1 MDKKIK
7 GNRKIYCRAFVVAVI
22 TSVLLLSLAA
32 CEREQ
37 KQQKEEGSRDVDSG
51 QSKVV
56 QVTDAPVV
64 NIPDNQKIALGETM
78 DLGAE
83 LRHNGQECQVASG
96 DETIVK
102 ILEDG
107 SVFGVAQGETVV
119 TITSGERKHQTSVK
133 VRKRGMVYP
142 VFQMLA
148 GEKLPLQFSS
158 QSNPSDYTWS
168 STNESVAK
176 VTKKGVV
183 TAKGVGS
190 AVITGTSDAGAYR
203 LELTVV
209 EKPDKI
215 VYLTFDDG
223 PNRYSTPK
231 ILDILKENDVKATF
245 FELKPAK
252 KDFDLTERIL
262 SEGHTLAIHGYKH
275 KYDEIYVSE
284 DTYHENLD
292 KLRNLF
298 FQKFGVWCTLTRFP
312 GGSSNMVSCYN
323 PGIMTKLTKKLDG
336 WGYHYFDWN
345 VSSGDAGGA
354 RNAKDVLR
362 NFKNEI
368 SDRRANVVLMHDF
381 YKNDKTIDALDRIIR
396 YGKKK
401 GYTFLPLT
409 ASTEEVHHMV
419 NN

>member
-1 MDKKIK
+1 MDKTTK
-7 GNRKIYCRAFVVAVI
+7 GNRKIYRRACVVAVI

-37 KQQKEEGSRDVDSG
+37 KQQKEEGSRDVNSG
-51 QSKVV
+51 QSKAV

-78 DLGAE
+78 DLATE
-83 LRHNGQECQVASG
+83 LRHNGQECHVASG
-96 DETIVK
+96 DENIVK

-119 TITSGERKHQTSVK
+119 TITSGETKYQTSVT

-142 VFQMLA
+142 VFQMLV

-190 AVITGTSDAGAYR
+190 AVITGTSDASAYR

-231 ILDILKENDVKATF
+231 ILDILKKNDVKATF

-262 SEGHTLAIHGYKH
+262 LEGHTLAIHGYKH

-284 DTYHENLD
+284 DAYHENLD

-312 GGSSNMVSCYN
+312 GGSSNMVSSYN

-354 RNAKDVLR
+354 KNAKEVLH

-381 YKNDKTIDALDRIIR
+381 YKNDKTIDALDRVIR

-409 ASTEEVHHMV
+409 ASTEEVHHVV

>member
-1 MDKKIK
+1 MSKKGK
-7 GNRKIYCRAFVVAVI
+7 GNRKMYSKPFMIAGIMSF
-22 TSVLLLSLAA
+22 LLLALTG
-32 CEREQ
+32 CEGGQ
-37 KQQKEEGSRDVDSG
+37 KQQKKEMAGNADAAPTET
-51 QSKVV
+51 V

-64 NIPDNQKIALGETM
+64 NIPEQQKIALGETV
-78 DLGAE
+78 DLGTE
-83 LRHNGQECQVASG
+83 LRNNGLEYQAASG
-96 DETIVK
+96 DESIVRV
-102 ILEDG
+102 LEDG
-107 SVFGVAQGETVV
+107 SIFGVAQGEAII
-119 TITSGERKHQTSVK
+119 TITSGETKYQTSVK

-142 VFQMLA
+142 VFQMLE
-148 GEKLPLQFSS
+148 GEKLPLQFSN
-158 QSNPSDYTWS
+158 QSNPSDYSWT
-168 STNESVAK
+168 STDETVAK
-176 VTKKGVV
+176 VSGKGVV
-183 TAKGVGS
+183 KAKGIGQ
-190 AVITGTSDAGAYR
+190 AVITGTLDTSVYR
-203 LELTVV
+203 MELTVV

-231 ILDILKENDVKATF
+231 VLDILKKNDVKATF

-252 KDFDLTERIL
+252 KDFDLTERVL
-262 SEGHTLAIHGYKH
+262 AEGHTLAMHGYKH

-284 DTYHENLD
+284 ESYRENLD
-292 KLRNLF
+292 KLRDLF

-312 GGSSNMVSCYN
+312 GGSSNMVSDYN

-354 RNAKDVLR
+354 KNADEVFR
-362 NFKNEI
+362 NFKKEL
-368 SDRRANVVLMHDF
+368 SGRKAAVVLMHDF
-381 YKNDKTIDALDRIIR
+381 YKNDKTIDALDRIIQ

-409 ASTEEVHHMV
+409 ASTEEVHHAV

>member
-1 MDKKIK
+1 MEWNQLLK
-7 GNRKIYCRAFVVAVI
+7 GRNLVI
-22 TSVLLLSLAA
+22 AGMALIMVFALAG
-32 CEREQ
+32 CEGEQ
-37 KQQKEEGSRDVDSG
+37 KQKREKVGNTDVSEA
-51 QSKVV
+51 V
-56 QVTDAPVV
+56 QVTDAPRVTV
-64 NIPDNQKIALGETM
+64 PESQKIALGEMM
-78 DLGAE
+78 DLAAE
-83 LRHNGQECQVASG
+83 LRHDGQEFEMSSA
-96 DETIVK
+96 DERIVK
-102 ILEDG
+102 VLGDG
-107 SVFGVAQGETVV
+107 SVFGVTQGETMV
-119 TITSGERKHQTSVK
+119 TTSVGEMQYQTNVK

-142 VFQMLA
+142 EFQMLQ
-148 GEKLPLQFSS
+148 GEKLTLQFSS
-158 QSNPSDYTWS
+158 KSNLSDYTWT
-168 STNESVAK
+168 STDSGVAS
-176 VTKKGVV
+176 VTKTGVIK
-183 TAKGVGS
+183 AKGVGT
-190 AVITGTSDAGAYR
+190 AVITGVSDASTYR
-203 LELTVV
+203 CELTVM

-231 ILDILKENDVKATF
+231 ILKILEENEVQATF

-262 SEGHTLAIHGYKH
+262 NEGHTLAIHGYKH

-284 DTYHENLD
+284 EAYHENLD

-312 GGSSNMVSCYN
+312 GGSSNMVSVYN
-323 PGIMTKLTKKLDG
+323 PGIMTKLSKKLDG

-354 RNAKDVLR
+354 KNSRDVLR

-381 YKNDKTIDALDRIIR
+381 YKNDKTIDALDQVIK

-409 ASTEEVHHMV
+409 ASTEEVHHKV

>member
-1 MDKKIK
+1 MRWNKIPQK
-7 GNRKIYCRAFVVAVI
+7 RTWIIVAMVIAIAFA
-22 TSVLLLSLAA
+22 LAG
-32 CEREQ
+32 CEGEQ
-37 KQQKEEGSRDVDSG
+37 KQKREKGRNTDASE
-51 QSKVV
+51 VV
-56 QVTDAPVV
+56 QVTDAPQVTV
-64 NIPDNQKIALGETM
+64 PESQKIALGERM
-78 DLGAE
+78 DLAAE
-83 LRHNGQECQVASG
+83 LRHDGLECEMSSA
-96 DETIVK
+96 DERIVK

-107 SVFGVAQGETVV
+107 SVFGVAQGETMV
-119 TITSGERKHQTSVK
+119 TTSVGETQYQTNVK

-142 VFQMLA
+142 EFQMLQ
-148 GEKLPLQFSS
+148 GEKLSLQFSS
-158 QSNPSDYTWS
+158 KSNPSDYTWT
-168 STNESVAK
+168 STDSGVAS
-176 VTKKGVV
+176 VTKTGVIK
-183 TAKGVGS
+183 AKGVGA
-190 AVITGTSDAGAYR
+190 AVITGVSDASTYR
-203 LELTVV
+203 CELTVV

-223 PNRYSTPK
+223 PNRYTTPK
-231 ILDILKENDVKATF
+231 ILKILEENEVKATF

-252 KDFDLTERIL
+252 KDLDLTERIL
-262 SEGHTLAIHGYKH
+262 NEGHTLAIHGYKH

-284 DTYHENLD
+284 EAYHENLD

-312 GGSSNMVSCYN
+312 GGSSNMVSAYN
-323 PGIMTKLTKKLDG
+323 PGIMTKLSKKLDG

-354 RNAKDVLR
+354 KNSRDVLH

-368 SDRRANVVLMHDF
+368 SGRRANVVLMHDF
-381 YKNDKTIDALDRIIR
+381 YKNDKTIDALDQVIK

-409 ASTEEVHHMV
+409 ASTEEVHHKV

>member
-1 MDKKIK
+1 MRWNKIPQ
-7 GNRKIYCRAFVVAVI
+7 RRTWIIVAMVIAIAFA
-22 TSVLLLSLAA
+22 LAG
-32 CEREQ
+32 CEGEQ
-37 KQQKEEGSRDVDSG
+37 KQKREKGRNTDASEA
-51 QSKVV
+51 V
-56 QVTDAPVV
+56 QVTDAPQVTV
-64 NIPDNQKIALGETM
+64 PESQKIALGERM
-78 DLGAE
+78 DLAAE
-83 LRHNGQECQVASG
+83 LRHDGLECEMSSA
-96 DETIVK
+96 DERIVK

-107 SVFGVAQGETVV
+107 SVFGVAQGETMV
-119 TITSGERKHQTSVK
+119 TTSVGETQYQTNVK

-142 VFQMLA
+142 EFQMLQ
-148 GEKLPLQFSS
+148 GEKLSLQFSS
-158 QSNPSDYTWS
+158 KSNPSDYTWT
-168 STNESVAK
+168 STDSGVAS
-176 VTKKGVV
+176 VTKTGVIK
-183 TAKGVGS
+183 AKGVGA
-190 AVITGTSDAGAYR
+190 AVITGVSDASTYR
-203 LELTVV
+203 CELTVV

-223 PNRYSTPK
+223 PNRYTTPK
-231 ILDILKENDVKATF
+231 ILKILEENEVKATF

-252 KDFDLTERIL
+252 KDLDLTEQIL
-262 SEGHTLAIHGYKH
+262 NEGHTLAIHGYKH

-284 DTYHENLD
+284 EAYHENLD

-312 GGSSNMVSCYN
+312 GGSSNMVSAYN
-323 PGIMTKLTKKLDG
+323 PGIMTKLSKKLDG

-354 RNAKDVLR
+354 KNSRDVLR

-368 SDRRANVVLMHDF
+368 SGRRANVVLMHDF
-381 YKNDKTIDALDRIIR
+381 YKNDKTIDALDQVIK

-409 ASTEEVHHMV
+409 ASTEEVHHKV

>member
-1 MDKKIK
+1 MTWKRLLQDR
-7 GNRKIYCRAFVVAVI
+7 NLMVAGMALIMVI
-22 TSVLLLSLAA
+22 ALAG
-32 CEREQ
+32 CEGGEQ
-37 KQQKEEGSRDVDSG
+37 KQTREKVRSTDVSEA
-51 QSKVV
+51 V
-56 QVTDAPVV
+56 QVTDAPQVTV
-64 NIPDNQKIALGETM
+64 PESQKIALGEKM
-78 DLGAE
+78 DLAAE
-83 LRHNGQECQVASG
+83 LRHDGQECEMNSA

-102 ILEDG
+102 VLEDG
-107 SVFGVAQGETVV
+107 SVFGVSQGETIV
-119 TITSGERKHQTSVK
+119 TTSVGETQFQTNVK

-142 VFQMLA
+142 EFQMLQ
-148 GEKLPLQFSS
+148 GETLSLQFSS
-158 QSNPSDYTWS
+158 KSNPSDYSWT
-168 STNESVAK
+168 STDRSVAS
-176 VTKKGVV
+176 VTKTGVIK
-183 TAKGVGS
+183 AKGVGT
-190 AVITGTSDAGAYR
+190 AMITGASDASTYCC
-203 LELTVV
+203 ELTVV

-231 ILDILKENDVKATF
+231 ILKILEENQVKATF

-262 SEGHTLAIHGYKH
+262 KEGHTLAIHGYKH

-284 DTYHENLD
+284 EAYHENLD
-292 KLRNLF
+292 KLRSLF

-312 GGSSNMVSCYN
+312 GGSSNMVSAYH
-323 PGIMTKLTKKLDG
+323 PGIMTKLSKKLDG

-354 RNAKDVLR
+354 KNSGDVLR

-381 YKNDKTIDALDRIIR
+381 YKNDKTIDALDRVIK

-409 ASTEEVHHMV
+409 ASTEEVHHKV

>member
-1 MDKKIK
+1 MD
-7 GNRKIYCRAFVVAVI
+7 GNRKINRKRYHRVVVI
-22 TSVLLLSLAA
+22 AGLLSFLLLTMTA
-32 CEREQ
+32 CEGEQ
-37 KQQKEEGSRDVDSG
+37 KQQKKESTGNTDVTPTET
-51 QSKVV
+51 V
-56 QVTDAPVV
+56 QATDAPVV
-64 NIPDNQKIALGETM
+64 NIPDQQKIALGETM

-83 LRHNGQECQVASG
+83 LRQNGQEFQVTSG
-96 DETIVK
+96 DENLVK

-107 SVFGVAQGETVV
+107 SIFGIAQGETTV
-119 TITSGERKHQTSVK
+119 TLTSGEREYQTNVK

-142 VFQMLA
+142 VFQMLE
-148 GEKLPLQFSS
+148 GEKLSLQFSS
-158 QSNPSDYTWS
+158 QSDPSDYTWT
-168 STNESVAK
+168 STDETIAK
-176 VTKKGVV
+176 VSKKGVV
-183 TAKGVGS
+183 KAKGIGS

-231 ILDILKENDVKATF
+231 ILDILEKNDVKATF

-252 KDFDLTERIL
+252 KDLDLTERIL
-262 SEGHTLAIHGYKH
+262 TEGHTLAMHGYKH

-284 DTYHENLD
+284 KAYRENLD
-292 KLRNLF
+292 KLRDLF
-298 FQKFGVWCTLTRFP
+298 FEKFGVWCTLTRFP
-312 GGSSNMVSCYN
+312 GGSSNMVSSYN
-323 PGIMTKLTKKLDG
+323 PGIMTKLTGKLDS

-354 RNAKDVLR
+354 KSAKDVFR

-368 SDRRANVVLMHDF
+368 SGRKTGVVLMHDF
-381 YKNDKTIDALDRIIR
+381 YKNDKTIDALDKVIR

-409 ASTEEVHHMV
+409 ASTEEVHHAV
-419 NN
+419 SN

>member
-1 MDKKIK
+1 MKWNQLFR
-7 GNRKIYCRAFVVAVI
+7 GRKLVFAGMICFLVF
-22 TSVLLLSLAA
+22 TLAG
-32 CEREQ
+32 CEGEQ
-37 KQQKEEGSRDVDSG
+37 KQ
-51 QSKVV
+51 KVEKGRNTDASEAV
-56 QVTDAPVV
+56 QVTDAPQVTV
-64 NIPDNQKIALGETM
+64 PESQKIAMGETV

-83 LRHNGQECQVASG
+83 LRHDGQECQVSSA
-96 DETIVK
+96 DESIVK
-102 ILEDG
+102 VLEDG
-107 SVFGVAQGETVV
+107 SAFGVGQGETVV
-119 TITSGERKHQTSVK
+119 TTSAGDAKYQTKVK

-142 VFQMLA
+142 QFQMLQ
-148 GEKLPLQFSS
+148 GEKLTLQFSS
-158 QSNPSDYTWS
+158 KSNPSDYTWT
-168 STNESVAK
+168 STDPAVAS
-176 VTKKGVV
+176 VTKKGVIK
-183 TAKGVGS
+183 AKSVGT
-190 AVITGTSDAGAYR
+190 AVITGVSDASTYR
-203 LELTVV
+203 CELTVA

-231 ILDILKENDVKATF
+231 ILDILKKNDVRATF

-262 SEGHTLAIHGYKH
+262 TEGHTLAIHGYKH
-275 KYDEIYVSE
+275 KYEEIYVSE
-284 DTYHENLD
+284 ETYHENVD

-312 GGSSNMVSCYN
+312 GGSSNMVSSYN
-323 PGIMTKLTKKLDG
+323 PGIMTKLSKKLDG

-354 RNAKDVLR
+354 KNSQDVLR

-368 SDRRANVVLMHDF
+368 SDQRANVVLMHDF
-381 YKNDKTIDALDRIIR
+381 YKNDKTIGALDRVIK

-409 ASTEEVHHMV
+409 ASTEEVHHKV

>member
-1 MDKKIK
+1 MRWNKIPQK
-7 GNRKIYCRAFVVAVI
+7 RTWIIVAMVIAIAFA
-22 TSVLLLSLAA
+22 LAG
-32 CEREQ
+32 CEGEQ
-37 KQQKEEGSRDVDSG
+37 KQKREKGRNTDASE
-51 QSKVV
+51 VV
-56 QVTDAPVV
+56 QVTDAPQVTV
-64 NIPDNQKIALGETM
+64 PESQKIALGERM
-78 DLGAE
+78 DLAAE
-83 LRHNGQECQVASG
+83 LRHDGLECEMSSA
-96 DETIVK
+96 DERIVK

-107 SVFGVAQGETVV
+107 SVFGVAQGETMV
-119 TITSGERKHQTSVK
+119 TTSVGETQYQTNVK

-142 VFQMLA
+142 EFQMLQ
-148 GEKLPLQFSS
+148 GEKLSLQFSS
-158 QSNPSDYTWS
+158 KSNPSDYTWT
-168 STNESVAK
+168 STDSGVAS
-176 VTKKGVV
+176 VTKTGVIK
-183 TAKGVGS
+183 AKGVGA
-190 AVITGTSDAGAYR
+190 AVITGVSDASTYR
-203 LELTVV
+203 CELTVV

-223 PNRYSTPK
+223 PNRYTTPK
-231 ILDILKENDVKATF
+231 ILKILEENEVKATF

-252 KDFDLTERIL
+252 KDLDLTERIL
-262 SEGHTLAIHGYKH
+262 NEGHTLAIHGYKH

-284 DTYHENLD
+284 EAYHENLD

-312 GGSSNMVSCYN
+312 GGSSNMVSAYN
-323 PGIMTKLTKKLDG
+323 PGIMTKLSKKLDG

-354 RNAKDVLR
+354 KNSRDVLR

-368 SDRRANVVLMHDF
+368 SGRRANVVLMHDF
-381 YKNDKTIDALDRIIR
+381 YKNDKTIDALDQVIK

-409 ASTEEVHHMV
+409 ASTEEVHHKV

>member
-1 MDKKIK
+1 MSKKK
-7 GNRKIYCRAFVVAVI
+7 QRNRKLYSRPFILAGIMSF
-22 TSVLLLSLAA
+22 LLLALAG
-32 CEREQ
+32 CEGGQ
-37 KQQKEEGSRDVDSG
+37 KQQKKEVTGNADTAPTETVQATDV
-51 QSKVV
+51 
-56 QVTDAPVV
+56 PVV
-64 NIPDNQKIALGETM
+64 NIPEQQKIALGETM
-78 DLGAE
+78 DLGTE
-83 LRHNGQECQVASG
+83 LRQSGQEYQVASE
-96 DETIVK
+96 DESIVR

-107 SVFGVAQGETVV
+107 SIFGTCQGETMVI
-119 TITSGERKHQTSVK
+119 ITSGKTKYQTSVK
-133 VRKRGMVYP
+133 VGKRGMVYP
-142 VFQMLA
+142 VFRMLE

-158 QSNPSDYTWS
+158 QSKPSDYSWT
-168 STNESVAK
+168 STDEAVAK
-176 VTKKGVV
+176 VSGKAVV
-183 TAKGVGS
+183 KAKGVGQT
-190 AVITGTSDAGAYR
+190 VITGTSDTGVYR

-231 ILDILKENDVKATF
+231 ILDILKENNVKATF

-252 KDFDLTERIL
+252 KDFDLTERVL
-262 SEGHTLAIHGYKH
+262 AEGHTLAMHGYKH

-284 DTYHENLD
+284 ESYRENLD
-292 KLRNLF
+292 KLRDLF

-312 GGSSNMVSCYN
+312 GGSSNMVSDYN
-323 PGIMTKLTKKLDG
+323 PGIMTKLTGKLDG

-354 RNAKDVLR
+354 KGAEDVLK
-362 NFKNEI
+362 NFKNEL
-368 SDRRANVVLMHDF
+368 SSSHSNVVLMHDF
-381 YKNDKTIDALDRIIR
+381 YKNDKTIDALDRMIQ

-409 ASTEEVHHMV
+409 ASTEEVHHAV